1 MMLHRSSKLL
11 FSLVA
16 LLPATTWSLPS
27 DSSKPINIE
36 ADHAQLNDSSGITQY
51 KGNAVLTQGTLRIEG
66 DIITFLYNDQKQLT
80 KIVAQGKLAKYQQL
94 HSLGEEPVNASAQKM
109 EYHAA
114 AEKIYLFGQGQI
126 RQSADEFNG
135 NRIEY
140 DIKRN
145 IVNAYAKLTVTG
157 NETDE
162 AEEQVHIIIDSNA
175 QRANSSPKQEPA
187 KSKQK
192 QLTSQTKMILPIKE
206 NNAENTFYPT
216 ARTLT
221 ELNIRSGPGEQ
232 YPKLATFENNRDLV
246 VLTQQN
252 EWVQVRGKSNDQVVI
267 GWVHGSFV
275 SPTTFS
281 QNIRDINSL

>member
-1 MMLHRSSKLL
+1 MLHRSSRLL

-66 DIITFLYNDQKQLT
+66 DIITFLYNDQKHLT

-145 IVNAYAKLTVTG
+145 IVNAYAKPAVNVHKKDG
-157 NETDE
+157 
-162 AEEQVHIIIDSNA
+162 AEEQVHIIIDPNA
-175 QRANSSPKQEPA
+175 QRANSRPKEEPA
-187 KSKQK
+187 KTKQK
-192 QLTSQTKMILPIKE
+192 QSTSQTNVIRSLKE
-206 NNAENTFYPT
+206 SNAENTFYPM
-216 ARTLT
+216 AHTLT
-221 ELNIRSGPGEQ
+221 KLNIRSGPGEQ
-232 YPKLATFENNRDLV
+232 YPKLATFENNRELV

-252 EWVQVRGKSNDQVVI
+252 EWVQVRGKSNQQVVI

-275 SPTTFS
+275 STTNF
-281 QNIRDINSL
+281 N

>member
-1 MMLHRSSKLL
+1 MMLHRSSRFL

-16 LLPATTWSLPS
+16 LLPTIAWTLPS

-66 DIITFLYNDQKQLT
+66 DVITFHYNGQKQLT
-80 KIVAQGKLAKYQQL
+80 KIVAQGELARYQQL
-94 HSLGEEPVNASAQKM
+94 QNLGEEPVNARALKM

-114 AEKIYLFGQGQI
+114 AEKIYLFGRGQI
-126 RQSADEFNG
+126 SQSADEFNG

-145 IVNAYAKLTVTG
+145 IVNAYAKPAVNVHKKG
-157 NETDE
+157 E
-162 AEEQVHIIIDSNA
+162 AEEQVHIIIDPNA
-175 QRANSSPKQEPA
+175 QRANSRPKEEPA
-187 KSKQK
+187 KTKQK
-192 QLTSQTKMILPIKE
+192 QLTSQTKVIRSLKE
-206 NNAENTFYPT
+206 NNAENTFYPM
-216 ARTLT
+216 AHTLT
-221 ELNIRSGPGEQ
+221 KLNIRSGPGEQ
-232 YPKLATFENNRDLV
+232 YPKLATFENNRELV

-252 EWVQVRGKSNDQVVI
+252 EWVQVRGKSNQQVVI

-275 SPTTFS
+275 STTNF
-281 QNIRDINSL
+281 N